1 MSDLLSAAVSVA
13 GQILEHYEKVQ
24 FMKKECGRCGRLV
37 RTLVPLLEQF
47 RAEMGPAISAA
58 DQTWMNA
65 LVDALRGVLDT
76 VQLCARNPI
85 KARVMP
91 GTYAG
96 KLQKA
101 CAAIEDAMKGIGLS
115 SAAVAA
121 EARNAARDLQAEFTD
136 LSGFLTTAQQ
146 SNEAFMA
153 QILTAVKN
161 NHEETLRS
169 IAAQNNLSG
178 VEELKR
184 SLAAVEFEKQ
194 QLRTE
199 KVSLY
204 RAELECVIEL
214 SRAAAGAMESCPK
227 SYKCPITLDIMEDP
241 VILEQSFQ
249 TYERKALMHALAE
262 RPGVDPM
269 SNQPFEGEP
278 KLIKNYSIR
287 SAIDEWMRSHG
298 GGSGSGGGGGGDGG
312 GGGSLPPSPSAAA
325 EDAPRPP
332 NPQSPASP
340 TEVVRA
346 AQMK

>member
-1 MSDLLSAAVSVA
+1 MDERAA
-13 GQILEHYEKVQ
+13 
-24 FMKKECGRCGRLV
+24 
-37 RTLVPLLEQF
+37 
-47 RAEMGPAISAA
+47 
-58 DQTWMNA
+58 
-65 LVDALRGVLDT
+65 DALRGVLDT

-184 SLAAVEFEKQ
+184 RSRRDGTAM
-194 QLRTE
+194 TE
-199 KVSLY
+199 GALTRSWS
-204 RAELECVIEL
+204 AELCGGGRRHAPKV
-214 SRAAAGAMESCPK
+214 CP
-227 SYKCPITLDIMEDP
+227 
-241 VILEQSFQ
+241 
-249 TYERKALMHALAE
+249 HALRRTPFEE
-262 RPGVDPM
+262 RP
-269 SNQPFEGEP
+269 
-278 KLIKNYSIR
+278 
-287 SAIDEWMRSHG
+287 
-298 GGSGSGGGGGGDGG
+298 
-312 GGGSLPPSPSAAA
+312 
-325 EDAPRPP
+325 
-332 NPQSPASP
+332 
-340 TEVVRA
+340 VRR
-346 AQMK
+346 